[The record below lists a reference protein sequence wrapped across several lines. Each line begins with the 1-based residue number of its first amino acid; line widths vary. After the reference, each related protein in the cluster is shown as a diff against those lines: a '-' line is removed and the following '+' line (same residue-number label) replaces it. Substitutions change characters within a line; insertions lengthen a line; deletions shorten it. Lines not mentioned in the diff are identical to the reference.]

1 MVPFTAI
8 TIRSE
13 SLRLVEDEYSKLQ
26 GAIEELGTS
35 MNKTLAE
42 QKKDHELT
50 HQKALKK
57 VEEQIEQHSK
67 ENARLEDEIANNQRA
82 CQLEIERDWYKTEAL
97 HLDEVLEGKSVF
109 PGF

>member
-1 MVPFTAI
+1 MTPFTAS
-8 TIRSE
+8 TISSE
-13 SLRLVEDEYSKLQ
+13 SLKLVEDEHSKLE
-26 GAIEELGTS
+26 GAIEELETS
-35 MNKTLAE
+35 INKTLLK
-42 QKKDHELT
+42 QKNDIELT

-57 VEEQIEQHSK
+57 VEEEIEQHSK